1 MTFYAVY
8 CAGKFVDFFDTK
20 YEACQFVAR
29 CRLSFHFAG
38 EFAFDDA
45 FEIKEEE
52 L

>member
-1 MTFYAVY
+1 MTFYSVY

-29 CRLSFHFAG
+29 CRL
-38 EFAFDDA
+38 AFYSVGNFDTDA
-45 FEIKEEE
+45 KFEVKEEE

>member
-1 MTFYAVY
+1 MTFYSVY

-20 YEACQFVAR
+20 YEARQFVAR
-29 CRLSFHFAG
+29 CQLCFHFAG

-45 FEIKEEE
+45 LEIKEEE